1 MRQIYLLIG
10 LLCYM
15 LQPLAAQNDSTNRTH
30 RSLAD
35 GKLMEIK
42 KIITLSPTQ
51 KTMIREAYN
60 KNHQT
65 SDSILYYVADPTQA
79 AILKYQADKTLQ
91 TTLMSALTEAQKV
104 KYLTI
109 MGTPDVMAKAEAKVD
124 LLRQNGNYSEQELQQ
139 KKQEIFNYLIKEKV
153 VYLRD
158 KYNIAKQ
165 KDNIHKLKETE
176 PASLKESES
185 LEKLKAKGKID
196 KGKIDW

>member
-15 LQPLAAQNDSTNRTH
+15 LQPLTAQNDSTNRTH

-65 SDSILYYVADPTQA
+65 SDSILYNVADATQA

-91 TTLMSALTEAQKV
+91 ATLMSALTEAQKV

-124 LLRQNGNYSEQELQQ
+124 LLRQNGNYTEQELQQ

-158 KYNIAKQ
+158 KFNIAKQ

-196 KGKIDW
+196 KGKINW